1 MDAKHDRGARGGM
14 IGDWSASGD
23 FFGAI
28 LAGLLLGL
36 VGDWVLGTDPWL
48 VVIGIVA
55 GFAVGF
61 WRMYAFAKKTEE
73 DALRQREQRPHP

>member
-1 MDAKHDRGARGGM
+1 MTDPEPRSATSKA

-28 LAGLLLGL
+28 LAGLLIGL
-36 VGDWVLGTDPWL
+36 VFDQLLGTRPWL
-48 VVIGIVA
+48 VVAGIVA

-61 WRMYAFAKKTEE
+61 WRMYDIARRVEREE
-73 DALRQREQRPHP
+73 LRRRQGRPHP

>member
-1 MDAKHDRGARGGM
+1 MTDRERKAAKHEAV
-14 IGDWSASGD
+14 GDWSASGD

-36 VGDWVLGTDPWL
+36 LADWLFGTRPWIVVG
-48 VVIGIVA
+48 GIVA

-61 WRMYAFAKKTEE
+61 WRMYDIAKRVEQEE
-73 DALRQREQRPHP
+73 MLRRSRRPHP